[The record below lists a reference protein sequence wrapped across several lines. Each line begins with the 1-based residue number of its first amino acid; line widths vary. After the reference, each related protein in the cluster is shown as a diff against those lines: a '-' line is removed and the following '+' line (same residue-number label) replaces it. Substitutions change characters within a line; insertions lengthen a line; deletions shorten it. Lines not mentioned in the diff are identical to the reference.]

1 MRMFFTIALLASF
14 AVANAGLP
22 AADGLVQAKDSV
34 KKTQMLK
41 IKKMSNEDKIF
52 VPTKIE
58 EADAP
63 KPTDAKVKEPESKKS
78 TPAKAAK
85 AAKANEPRVE
95 EKTAITNSYATYP
108 GGQKALREFVRA
120 NTRYPAECKEQRLA
134 GKAVV
139 EVTILADGSQ
149 TGARIHQSSGNAH
162 MDAEALRVV
171 SLMPKW
177 DPAKG
182 VINAKEHVT
191 HITVNFRPG
200 R

>member
-1 MRMFFTIALLASF
+1 MRTFFAIALLASF

-22 AADGLVQAKDSV
+22 TFDGLAQVKDSV

-41 IKKMSNEDKIF
+41 IKKMGKDDNVF

-63 KPTDAKVKEPESKKS
+63 KPTDVKVKEPESKKS
-78 TPAKAAK
+78 IPAKEVKVNAAPLK
-85 AAKANEPRVE
+85 EKEIAAS
-95 EKTAITNSYATYP
+95 IATYP

-139 EVTILADGSQ
+139 EVTILADGSH
-149 TGARIHQSSGNAH
+149 TGAKILQSSGNAH

-171 SLMPKW
+171 SLMPQW
-177 DPAKG
+177 EPARG

>member
-1 MRMFFTIALLASF
+1 MRMFFAIALLASF

-22 AADGLVQAKDSV
+22 ATDGLVQAKDSV

-41 IKKMSNEDKIF
+41 IKKMSKEDKIF

-58 EADAP
+58 EADTP

-78 TPAKAAK
+78 TPAK

-177 DPAKG
+177 NPAKG

>member
-1 MRMFFTIALLASF
+1 MRMFFAIALLASF
-14 AVANAGLP
+14 TVANAGLP
-22 AADGLVQAKDSV
+22 TFDGLAQVKDSV

-41 IKKMSNEDKIF
+41 IKKMSKDDNVF

-58 EADAP
+58 EADTP
-63 KPTDAKVKEPESKKS
+63 KPTDVKVKEPESKKS
-78 TPAKAAK
+78 IPAKEVKVNATPLKEKEIAAS
-85 AAKANEPRVE
+85 
-95 EKTAITNSYATYP
+95 IATYP

-120 NTRYPAECKEQRLA
+120 NTRYPAECKEQRFA

-149 TGARIHQSSGNAH
+149 TGAKIHQSSGNAH

-171 SLMPKW
+171 SLMPQW
-177 DPAKG
+177 EPAKG

>member
-1 MRMFFTIALLASF
+1 MRTFFAIALLASF

-22 AADGLVQAKDSV
+22 TFDGLAQVKDSV

-41 IKKMSNEDKIF
+41 IKKMGKDDNVF

-63 KPTDAKVKEPESKKS
+63 KPTDVKVKEPESKKS
-78 TPAKAAK
+78 IPAKEVKVNATPLKEKEIAAS
-85 AAKANEPRVE
+85 
-95 EKTAITNSYATYP
+95 IATYP

-171 SLMPKW
+171 SLMPQW
-177 DPAKG
+177 EPAKG

>member
-1 MRMFFTIALLASF
+1 MRMFFAIALLASF

-22 AADGLVQAKDSV
+22 ATDGLVQAKDSV

-41 IKKMSNEDKIF
+41 IKKMSKEDKIF

-58 EADAP
+58 EADTP

-78 TPAKAAK
+78 TPAK

-177 DPAKG
+177 EPAKG

>member
-1 MRMFFTIALLASF
+1 MRTFFAIALLASF

-22 AADGLVQAKDSV
+22 TFDGLAQVKDSV

-41 IKKMSNEDKIF
+41 IKKMGKDDNVF

-63 KPTDAKVKEPESKKS
+63 KPTDVKVKEPESKKS
-78 TPAKAAK
+78 IPAKEVKVNAAPLK
-85 AAKANEPRVE
+85 EKEIAAS
-95 EKTAITNSYATYP
+95 IATYP

-171 SLMPKW
+171 SLMPQW
-177 DPAKG
+177 EPAKG

>member
-1 MRMFFTIALLASF
+1 MRMFFAIALLASF

-63 KPTDAKVKEPESKKS
+63 NPTDAKVKEPESKKS
-78 TPAKAAK
+78 IPAKEVKVNAAPLK
-85 AAKANEPRVE
+85 EKEIAAS
-95 EKTAITNSYATYP
+95 IATYP

-149 TGARIHQSSGNAH
+149 TGAKIHQSSGNAH

>member
-1 MRMFFTIALLASF
+1 MRTFFAIALLASF

-22 AADGLVQAKDSV
+22 TFDGLAQVKDSV

-78 TPAKAAK
+78 TPAKEVKVNAAPLK
-85 AAKANEPRVE
+85 EKEIAAS
-95 EKTAITNSYATYP
+95 IATYP

-149 TGARIHQSSGNAH
+149 TGAKIHQSSGNAH

-171 SLMPKW
+171 SLMPQW
-177 DPAKG
+177 EPARG

>member
-1 MRMFFTIALLASF
+1 MRTFFAIALLVSS
-14 AVANAGLP
+14 AVAYAGLP
-22 AADGLVQAKDSV
+22 TFDGLAQVKDSV

-41 IKKMSNEDKIF
+41 IKKMGKDDNVF

-63 KPTDAKVKEPESKKS
+63 KPTDVKVKEPESKKS
-78 TPAKAAK
+78 IPAKEVKVNATPLKEKEIAAS
-85 AAKANEPRVE
+85 
-95 EKTAITNSYATYP
+95 IATYP

>member
-1 MRMFFTIALLASF
+1 MFFAIALLASF
-14 AVANAGLP
+14 TVANAGLP

-41 IKKMSNEDKIF
+41 IKKMSKDDNVF

-63 KPTDAKVKEPESKKS
+63 KPTDVKVKEPESKKS
-78 TPAKAAK
+78 IPAKEVKVNAAPLK
-85 AAKANEPRVE
+85 EKEIAAS
-95 EKTAITNSYATYP
+95 IATYP

-149 TGARIHQSSGNAH
+149 RGAKIHQSSGNAH

-171 SLMPKW
+171 SLMPQW
-177 DPAKG
+177 EPAKG